1 MPYTDSPDSSQA
13 KITDIGRSYFARSIL
28 GDVSF
33 KVIGFTVG
41 HSGYVDSNPVKIIP
55 VNAADS
61 NLITPFYPVSG
72 VRAFE
77 TIENPEPKTLVLNC
91 RLEHSNPANI
101 GAIGELGIWGE
112 VVYSTVPSEIGSN
125 FLFSIA
131 HNPIL
136 VKNLQNVF
144 VYRILTQF

>member
-33 KVIGFTVG
+33 KAIGFTIG
-41 HSGYVDSNPVKIIP
+41 KSGYIDSNPVKILPI
-55 VNAADS
+55 NTADTD
-61 NLITPFYPVSG
+61 LIAPFYPLIG
-72 VRAFE
+72 VNSFE
-77 TIENPEPKTLVLNC
+77 TIEIPEPKTVVLNC
-91 RLEHSNPANI
+91 RLGHSNLDNI

-112 VVYSTVPSEIGSN
+112 VLYSTVPAEIGTT
-125 FLFSIA
+125 FLFAIA

>member
-33 KVIGFTVG
+33 KAIGFTVG
-41 HSGYVDSNPVKIIP
+41 KSGYIDSNPVKILPI
-55 VNAADS
+55 NTSDS
-61 NLITPFYPVSG
+61 SLVAQFYPEYG
-72 VRAFE
+72 VKQFE
-77 TIENPEPKTLVLNC
+77 TIEIPEPKTIVLNC
-91 RLEHSNPANI
+91 KLNHSEPSNI
-101 GAIGELGIWGE
+101 GAIGELGIWCE
-112 VVYSTVPSEIGSN
+112 VVHSTIQSEIGN
-125 FLFSIA
+125 TFLFAIA